1 MEEITQE
8 QIDEIREQAK
18 GLAAEPIAEE
28 IINSCLDQIE
38 LLKSLL
44 ATQRAHTEQAEAELK
59 LAAAMIYEILA
70 KTYQQRTMGPS

>member
-8 QIDEIREQAK
+8 QIDEIRK
-18 GLAAEPIAEE
+18 TIAQLNNQYA
-28 IINSCLDQIE
+28 IDFVNACLDQIE

-59 LAAAMIYEILA
+59 LAAEIYDILA
-70 KTYQQRTMGPS
+70 KTYQQMTMGPS

>member
-8 QIDEIREQAK
+8 QIDEIRK
-18 GLAAEPIAEE
+18 TIAQLNNQYA
-28 IINSCLDQIE
+28 IDFVNACLDQIE

-59 LAAAMIYEILA
+59 AW
-70 KTYQQRTMGPS
+70 KTIPL

>member
-8 QIDEIREQAK
+8 QIDEIRK
-18 GLAAEPIAEE
+18 TIAQLNNQYA
-28 IINSCLDQIE
+28 IDFVNACLDQIE

-59 LAAAMIYEILA
+59 HQVW
-70 KTYQQRTMGPS
+70 KTR

>member
-59 LAAAMIYEILA
+59 LAAEIYDILA